1 MGINDHV
8 NKIKLSLLIV
18 PISGSIIRYVG
29 RGGGGA
35 GEGPG
40 RGRGGAGEGGYVSRA
55 AL

>member
-1 MGINDHV
+1 M

-35 GEGPG
+35 GEGG
-40 RGRGGAGEGGYVSRA
+40 MCREQNLTV
-55 AL
+55 

>member
-35 GEGPG
+35 GEGVCV
-40 RGRGGAGEGGYVSRA
+40 ESRI
-55 AL
+55 LLCKP